1 MAAERIRGRL
11 FTPSVTAPKQASD
24 AAPPPSY
31 IGLPQRFCKAK
42 DLWEEGE
49 GGKEI
54 RRTPIMR
61 KRALL

>member
-11 FTPSVTAPKQASD
+11 FTPSVCFADTS
-24 AAPPPSY
+24 
-31 IGLPQRFCKAK
+31 L
-42 DLWEEGE
+42 GE

>member
-11 FTPSVTAPKQASD
+11 FTPSVCFADTS
-24 AAPPPSY
+24 
-31 IGLPQRFCKAK
+31 L
-42 DLWEEGE
+42 GE

-61 KRALL
+61 KRTLPKKGSALLMCFLSAIYFKFQMRFA